1 MKYYGDTKEVTK
13 RTNKREQNGGK
24 VDNDNSTGK
33 TFTVELSD
41 ELYSYVETQAKLGNE
56 TLQAYVKRLIL
67 IDFTEDQ
74 LAVLKYKPMIDRL
87 QNI

>member
-13 RTNKREQNGGK
+13 KVNKRDQNGSK
-24 VDNDNSTGK
+24 DNADASTSK
-33 TFTVELSD
+33 AFTIELPD
-41 ELYSYVETQAKLGNE
+41 ELYSYVETQAKLRNE

-74 LAVLKYKPMIDRL
+74 LALLKYKPMIDRL
-87 QNI
+87 

>member
-1 MKYYGDTKEVTK
+1 MKCYGDTKEVTK
-13 RTNKREQNGGK
+13 MYKREQNSDK
-24 VDNDNSTGK
+24 ANNDISTNKK

-41 ELYSYVETQAKLGNE
+41 ELYSYVETQAKLRNE
-56 TLQAYVKRLIL
+56 TLAAYVKRLIL

-87 QNI
+87 